1 MHRLRQGLVG
11 EFSGNIGNNGTI
23 GTENQISY
31 LFEKQE
37 LNENLSKFANRDAD
51 GQAVAD
57 PVPTIDCGRV
67 SVSPIY
73 RCALLALFFRQ
84 ILRVGCRTNIEEQIK
99 W

>member
-57 PVPTIDCGRV
+57 LFQLLIVG
-67 SVSPIY
+67 
-73 RCALLALFFRQ
+73 ALSSR
-84 ILRVGCRTNIEEQIK
+84 
-99 W
+99 

>member
-1 MHRLRQGLVG
+1 MHRLRQRLVG

-67 SVSPIY
+67 IVSLIY
-73 RCALLALFFRQ
+73 RCALFSRDFKEL
-84 ILRVGCRTNIEEQIK
+84 GCRTTIEEQIK